1 MPADEVCGISRDRPR
16 LLLIYAPT
24 LRVSGVGSFTAAL
37 ARLMAEHGWE
47 VTVGLAWGHT
57 FHEPRLFEEEYPDIR
72 TVRMDARTGS
82 EEGRIQAL
90 CRTFTRVGPDVVLHS
105 CLNSAFAAVRR
116 LRAAGE
122 GRFTFCVVNH
132 GSFAEH
138 AACLLGNRDVVD
150 QVVCVSRWSRLA
162 LSSAGTLLPEERLHH
177 IPNTVSPPTAPCRR
191 KEGRPPRIGYAG
203 RLMPDKRYRDIF
215 PFFRSLAG
223 ANPDAELWIAGD
235 GPHADETRSFC
246 GEFPGR
252 VRYWGAVSREELYAG
267 FYPELDLF
275 VNFSA
280 AEGWSLAIGEAMTHG
295 AVPVLSAY
303 AGIFTEDVARPGRTA
318 LVFPTGETGAAAR
331 LAGALLDDPER
342 LQAMSAAARDLM
354 AREYPEGLFARRWSE
369 TLEAC
374 LASPRTLPPTSAES
388 ERNPGVEGARERL
401 RRLLRRRFP
410 HRNPG
415 GEWPH
420 FSCRRYL
427 ELAGEIR
434 EAMARHERN
443 AREKAL
449 AGLDVTS
456 SLNRLQAEILR
467 QP

>member
-162 LSSAGTLLPEERLHH
+162 LSSAGTALPEGRARH
-177 IPNTVSPPTAPCRR
+177 IPNTAATPTAPLRER
-191 KEGRPPRIGYAG
+191 AGRPPRIGYAG
-203 RLMPDKRYRDIF
+203 RLMPDKRFPDVV
-215 PFFRSLAG
+215 PFFRTVAG
-223 ANPDAELWIAGD
+223 ANPDVELWIAGD
-235 GPHADETRSFC
+235 GPHADEARSLC

-252 VRYWGAVSREELYAG
+252 VRYLGPVSREELYAG
-267 FYPELDLF
+267 FYPEIDIL

-280 AEGWSLAIGEAMTHG
+280 AEAGKSLAICEAMAHG
-295 AVPVLSAY
+295 VVPVVAAFTGIFLEEFAVP
-303 AGIFTEDVARPGRTA
+303 DRTA
-318 LVFPTGETGAAAR
+318 LLFPTGDTGSAAR
-331 LAGALLDDPER
+331 LALALLDDRER
-342 LQAMSAAARDLM
+342 LRAMATEVRDLM
-354 AREYPEGLFARRWSE
+354 AREYPEERFARQWAE
-369 TLEAC
+369 TLR
-374 LASPRTLPPTSAES
+374 LFLDQTWTDPPLSAGDRS
-388 ERNPGVEGARERL
+388 VSLERVRERL

-420 FSCRRYL
+420 FSCRRFL
-427 ELAGEIR
+427 ELAAEIR

-443 AREKAL
+443 AREAAL

-456 SLNRLQAEILR
+456 SLGRLQAEILR